1 MLNRW
6 TVCVALMVAVCGF
19 GTPAAAQTNPDKWEV
34 LVAPYLMGAAMSGT
48 ATVRGLEAD
57 LNMSASDILSNLD
70 FGFMAVAGARK
81 GRWGFGTDII
91 WMDLGATRNNVTAD
105 FSQGA
110 FAFYSLRELSPA
122 ADVTFGIRINTL
134 SSTVTFEGPG
144 IEVAQDKAWVDPIV
158 GLTLRTPWKHRM
170 QVRVYSE
177 VGGFGLGSDFTWQI
191 FPMLGIRMVEKASF
205 ELGYRWLDVDYATGD
220 GNEAFA
226 WNMLTQ
232 GPAFGF
238 AFRF

>member
-1 MLNRW
+1 MRYR
-6 TVCVALMVAVCGF
+6 CIMGAALAASMGLA
-19 GTPAAAQTNPDKWEV
+19 TPAAAQTNPDKWQV

-48 ATVRGLEAD
+48 VTVRGLDAD
-57 LNMSASDILSNLD
+57 LEMSASDIFSNLD

-81 GRWGFGTDII
+81 GKWGFGTDII
-91 WMDLGATRNNVTAD
+91 WMDLGASKDSIEGD

-110 FAFYSLRELSPA
+110 FAFYGLRELNETADLTFGVRVNTLDA
-122 ADVTFGIRINTL
+122 AVTFG
-134 SSTVTFEGPG
+134 GPG
-144 IEVAQDKAWVDPIV
+144 ITRSQDKAWVDPIV

-191 FPMLGIRMVEKASF
+191 FPMLGIRMTEKASF
-205 ELGYRWLDVDYATGD
+205 EVGYRWLDVDYATGE

-238 AFRF
+238 GFRF